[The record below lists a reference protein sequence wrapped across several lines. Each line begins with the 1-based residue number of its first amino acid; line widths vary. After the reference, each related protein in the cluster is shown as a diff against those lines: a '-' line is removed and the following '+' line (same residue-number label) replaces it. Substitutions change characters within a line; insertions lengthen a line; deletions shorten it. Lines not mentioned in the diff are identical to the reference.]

1 MECGLILLFAKTKRV
16 LGLIGVGLKSD
27 WQMEMYFTQ
36 ANVLPCQEKKFT
48 PIAFFKE
55 YTTCTEIKSEFL
67 DSSYAVSSV
76 QKRAEFMFDEFALKL
91 TFYISIKLNFAFS
104 NRQKQAFYACCTLAM
119 NSEGINR
126 FDKLFKTIKQ

>member
-1 MECGLILLFAKTKRV
+1 MYSHARKKNYSNWNILLAQK
-16 LGLIGVGLKSD
+16 
-27 WQMEMYFTQ
+27 
-36 ANVLPCQEKKFT
+36 
-48 PIAFFKE
+48 
-55 YTTCTEIKSEFL
+55 IKSEFL

-119 NSEGINR
+119 NSEGIN
-126 FDKLFKTIKQ
+126 IQ